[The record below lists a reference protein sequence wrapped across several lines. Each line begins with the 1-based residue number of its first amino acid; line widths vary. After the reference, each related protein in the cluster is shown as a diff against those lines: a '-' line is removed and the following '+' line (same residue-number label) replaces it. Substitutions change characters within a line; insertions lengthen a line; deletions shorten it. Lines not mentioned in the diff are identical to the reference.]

1 MYGGYIFTTM
11 PLYSLHGQH
20 WKFSRFDQL
29 VNDVK
34 FWIGS
39 PWSSTFFITKIRKR
53 RMKKC
58 FFSSYLFFLFCLFF
72 ILHFWFA
79 SLFQPKLKH
88 LKGNNC
94 QLEESLCTASH
105 PCSCFCMI
113 CGWLRCWNI
122 GKGTIVRHINLN
134 LLP

>member
-1 MYGGYIFTTM
+1 
-11 PLYSLHGQH
+11 
-20 WKFSRFDQL
+20 
-29 VNDVK
+29 
-34 FWIGS
+34 
-39 PWSSTFFITKIRKR
+39 
-53 RMKKC
+53 MKKC

-94 QLEESLCTASH
+94 QLKEPLCTASH

-134 LLP
+134 LLLLFLRTLSWHKLGYKIRKFLNSKFEFCHKKGELKTHVTKYVKSWNFRSISISN